1 MKKNS
6 GSGFQAFILMNSKE
20 TWIIRGLVVLVV
32 LCALMWGLTAE
43 TLKYERVT
51 TKQLR
56 LKLQQEQSRIQQ
68 TP

>member
-1 MKKNS
+1 MKKNNGTRVQTS
-6 GSGFQAFILMNSKE
+6 ISVRSKE
-20 TWIIRGLVVLVV
+20 TWIIRGLVALVV